1 MPIDP
6 NRRALI
12 ENEWRPSVQAD
23 AAILTLYPEARDI
36 IITSAIDTNT
46 AAATFSLALF
56 NLLKVPRKRYQV
68 VIDGAMTYR
77 PSSWQGGPPTVTLKS
92 SRYGVAAGVLGIIVG
107 ARWDFQKDTMTL
119 EVWG

>member
-6 NRRALI
+6 SRRALI

-23 AAILTLYPEARDI
+23 AAILTLYPEARDLTI
-36 IITSAIDTNT
+36 DSAIDTN
-46 AAATFSLALF
+46 AAAAPFSLDMF
-56 NLLKVPRKRYQV
+56 NLVKVPRKRYQV
-68 VIDGAMTYR
+68 IIEGAMSYR

-107 ARWDFQKDTMTL
+107 AKWDFQKDLITL